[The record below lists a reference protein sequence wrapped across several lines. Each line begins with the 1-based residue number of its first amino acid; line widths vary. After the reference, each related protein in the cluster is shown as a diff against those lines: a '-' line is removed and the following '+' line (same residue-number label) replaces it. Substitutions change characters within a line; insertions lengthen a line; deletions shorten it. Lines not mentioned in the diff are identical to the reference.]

1 MKTLTST
8 APRILLVDDSKDGLL
23 VRRTL
28 LEEVGYTVQI
38 AVNGEE
44 GLKLFEAGKFDLVV
58 TDYHM
63 PRMDGLELIVRIR
76 AMNPAMGVILFS
88 GFVEPLGL
96 NAGNTGADAVIA
108 KSASEPAHLLR
119 AVKRLLN
126 RTPRKPPGSQ
136 KSTAK
141 ELLAKARASGQ

>member
-1 MKTLTST
+1 MKTIPST

-38 AVNGEE
+38 AANGEE
-44 GLKLFEAGKFDLVV
+44 GLKLFEAGKFELVV

-63 PRMDGLELIVRIR
+63 PLMDGLELLGRIR
-76 AMNPAMGVILFS
+76 AVNPAMGVILLS

-96 NAGNTGADAVIA
+96 NESNTGADAVIA
-108 KSASEPAHLLR
+108 KNSSEPANLLR

-126 RTPRKPPGSQ
+126 RVTRKPPGSQ
-136 KSTAK
+136 KAP
-141 ELLAKARASGQ
+141 AKALAAIVRAGGQ